1 MSFAFKKLSISDVII
16 IEPTIFPDERGAFFE
31 LFKQSI
37 FEQNEIN
44 VKFVQDNISVSNL
57 NVLRGLHFQKTPKS
71 QAKLITVLQGEIFDV
86 AVDIRKNSPTYG
98 KWVGEI
104 LSDINH
110 KLLFIPEGFAH
121 GFCTLRKNTIV
132 MYKVSNEYSSELE
145 RSIVWNDPEINIS
158 WPIKNPIL
166 SEKDS
171 QSSTLKNTDNNFE
184 F

>member
-1 MSFAFKKLSISDVII
+1 MSFIFKKLSIPDVII
-16 IEPTIFPDERGAFFE
+16 IEPKTFPDERGEFLE
-31 LFKQSI
+31 LFKSSI
-37 FEQNEIN
+37 FEKNGIN
-44 VKFVQDNISVSNL
+44 AKFLQDNISISKQD
-57 NVLRGLHFQKTPKS
+57 VLRGLHFQKSPKS

-171 QSSTLKNTDNNFE
+171 QSSTLKNADNNFE

>member
-1 MSFAFKKLSISDVII
+1 MPFTFKKSSIPDVLI
-16 IEPTIFPDERGAFFE
+16 IEPKTYPDERGEFLE

-37 FEQNEIN
+37 FEQNGIN
-44 VKFVQDNISVSNL
+44 TKFVQDNISVSKHG
-57 NVLRGLHFQKTPKS
+57 VLRGLHFQKPPKS
-71 QAKLITVLQGEIFDV
+71 QAKLISVLKGEIFDV
-86 AVDIRKNSPTYG
+86 AVDIRENSPTYG
-98 KWVGEI
+98 QWIGEI
-104 LSDINH
+104 LSENNH

-121 GFCTLRKNTIV
+121 GFCTLRENTIV

-145 RSIVWNDPEINIS
+145 RSIIWNDPEINIS

-171 QSSTLKNTDNNFE
+171 KATILKNVDNNFK

>member
-1 MSFAFKKLSISDVII
+1 MSFTFKKLSIPDVIV
-16 IEPTIFPDERGAFFE
+16 IEPKIFPDERGEFLE

-57 NVLRGLHFQKTPKS
+57 DVLRGLHFQKTPKS

-86 AVDIRKNSPTYG
+86 AVDIRKNSSTYG

-104 LSDINH
+104 LSENNR

-121 GFCTLRKNTIV
+121 GFCTLRENTIV

-145 RSIVWNDPEINIS
+145 RSIIWNDPEINIS

-171 QSSTLKNTDNNFE
+171 QATILKNVDNNFE

>member
-171 QSSTLKNTDNNFE
+171 QSSTLKNADNNFE

>member
-1 MSFAFKKLSISDVII
+1 MSFTFKKLSIPDVII
-16 IEPTIFPDERGAFFE
+16 IEPKIFPDERGAFFE

-44 VKFVQDNISVSNL
+44 VKYVQDNISVSNL

-104 LSDINH
+104 LSETNR

-121 GFCTLRKNTIV
+121 GFCTLRENTIV

-145 RSIVWNDPEINIS
+145 RSIIWNDPEINIS

-171 QSSTLKNTDNNFE
+171 QATILKNVDNNFE